1 MAIKMTEPVLE
12 SPAEVYGNHGLLS
25 TVTLTPGPAVVEKHW
40 PPPVGSLPA
49 PNIRCGGARQKVNF
63 LWHIPKERWMGQ
75 RLICPFPTPKFANK
89 VIHSSSSQRRPEGRT
104 RKKPGVLHTL
114 MSFQTETLSKGERKF
129 HKRGTHGA
137 RGFKYFSP
145 MLNKPVRRV

>member
-1 MAIKMTEPVLE
+1 
-12 SPAEVYGNHGLLS
+12 
-25 TVTLTPGPAVVEKHW
+25 
-40 PPPVGSLPA
+40 
-49 PNIRCGGARQKVNF
+49 
-63 LWHIPKERWMGQ
+63 MGQ

-104 RKKPGVLHTL
+104 RKKPGVLHAL

-129 HKRGTHGA
+129 HKRGTHGG